1 MSVFSIAE
9 RIAGCLDEDHLDYAI
24 GGALAL
30 SVWALPRDTSDVDLS
45 IFARSDELARVF
57 DALERAGVMID
68 RSDAT
73 KAQARIRMFTCR
85 AGKTLVDV
93 FIGEHPHFAEMHRN
107 RQQVKSPTS
116 DLMLWF
122 ISADDLCVTK
132 LMFGRAKDVPDLEHL
147 FARKPSPNVDYIRS
161 WLTKILPAGDRRLAL
176 LDDLERRF
184 LATDD

>member
-9 RIAGCLDEDHLDYAI
+9 RIASCLEGDGLDYAI

-45 IFARSDELARVF
+45 VFAHADEITRVF

-68 RSDAT
+68 RHDAL
-73 KAQARIRMFTCR
+73 KSQARISMFTCR

-93 FIGEHPHFAEMHRN
+93 FLGEHPHFLEMERN
-107 RQQVKSPTS
+107 RQQVKSPES
-116 DLMLWF
+116 EMMLWF
-122 ISADDLCVTK
+122 ISANDLCVTK
-132 LMFGRAKDVPDLEHL
+132 LMFGRSKDVPDLEHL
-147 FARKPSPNVDYIRS
+147 FAARPGPNVEYIRS
-161 WLTKILPAGDRRLAL
+161 WLTTILPAGDRRFAL

-184 LATDD
+184 PAG